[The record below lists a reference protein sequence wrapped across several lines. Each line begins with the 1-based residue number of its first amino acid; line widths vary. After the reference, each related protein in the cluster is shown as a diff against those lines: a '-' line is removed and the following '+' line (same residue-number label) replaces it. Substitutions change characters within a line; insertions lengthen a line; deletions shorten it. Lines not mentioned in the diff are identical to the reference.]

1 MKTLINPLEYCY
13 QIKELVENIGEMPR
27 KDSLVLHVS
36 YDNETGAMDTVSNV
50 LPTPNKGQLQ
60 TELETYSYGSYR
72 GRENLYTKQG
82 PFDISNSS
90 FLNPFGFYKRSNSTK
105 SFTLSMFLRPSGSN
119 PAPILSDAASIYQN
133 KWRFSLFSNHRD
145 INFHV
150 HNQNFN
156 QWPPRTSELIK
167 FENVLKEKMII
178 YHHKIL
184 YQNIEERAFSFFAIT
199 YDSTKDELTVY
210 DQSATIVG
218 RVRGINIPS
227 PENLEFEGGIFVG
240 SAFENGTIS
249 TADTNYPSNNFSN
262 SSRLAYMAAISCLS
276 YHNRVLTDVE
286 IASLQCAC
294 QFKGKQHNQ
303 M

>member
-60 TELETYSYGSYR
+60 TELEIYSYGSYR

-90 FLNPFGFYKRSNSTK
+90 FLNPFGFYKLSNSTK

-133 KWRFSLFSNHRD
+133 KSRFSLFSNHRD
-145 INFHV
+145 IHFHV
-150 HNQNFN
+150 HNQNFD

-167 FENVLKEKMII
+167 FENVLKEKKN
-178 YHHKIL
+178 YYHKIL
-184 YQNIEERAFSFFAIT
+184 HRNVEERAFSFFAIT

-262 SSRLAYMAAISCLS
+262 SARLAYMAAISCLS